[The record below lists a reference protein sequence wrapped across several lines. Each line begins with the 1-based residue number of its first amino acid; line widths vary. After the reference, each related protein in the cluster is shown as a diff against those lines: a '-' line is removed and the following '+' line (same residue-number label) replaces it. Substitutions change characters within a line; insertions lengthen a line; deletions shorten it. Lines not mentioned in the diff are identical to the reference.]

1 MQKTSIA
8 MLAIMLTAAIWG
20 STFFV
25 IKDAVATVDPVD
37 FLAARFAVGALLPA
51 LLFLPRLLRLSWRQW
66 RVGLGLGVIYG
77 LGQITQTIGLT
88 TTSASVSG
96 FITGTHV
103 VITPLIV
110 WAVFRIRP
118 GRGLAI
124 ALVLAVA
131 GLAALSL
138 TGGPGGF
145 GVGEA
150 LTLTGAAIY
159 AVHIVVLDRHAKDN
173 DPVSLA
179 IVQLIGVAL
188 TCTVAGLPGGFALP
202 LGEASVWGAVLYTG
216 IVAGVVTMGLQ
227 SWAQRYLAPTRTALL
242 MTLEPVFAALFALAL
257 GGEHLTWRLA
267 VGGSLIV
274 LATVVGVGPIRP
286 ADEEGGRGSSRGS
299 RRRR

>member
-8 MLAIMLTAAIWG
+8 TLAIMLTAAIWG

-51 LLFLPRLLRLSWRQW
+51 LLFLPRLLRLNWRQW

-88 TTSASVSG
+88 STSASVSG

-103 VITPLIV
+103 VITPLIM
-110 WAVFRIRP
+110 WAGFRIRP
-118 GRGLAI
+118 GRALLLA
-124 ALVLAVA
+124 LGLAVA

-145 GVGEA
+145 GLGET
-150 LTLTGAAIY
+150 LTLAGAAIY
-159 AVHIVVLDRHAKDN
+159 AVHIVLLDRHAEAA

-179 IVQLIGVAL
+179 IVQLLGVAL
-188 TCTVAGLPGGFALP
+188 TCALAGLPGGYAIP

-227 SWAQRYLAPTRTALL
+227 SWAQRHLPPTRTALL
-242 MTLEPVFAALFALAL
+242 MTLEPVFAAGFALAL

-267 VGGSLIV
+267 LGGCLIV
-274 LATVVGVGPIRP
+274 LATVVGVGPVRP
-286 ADEEGGRGSSRGS
+286 AAAAGGRGSSRGS
-299 RRRR
+299 QRHR